1 MSLHGLQVGIFLAS
15 GLLLVLLGV
24 MIVKE
29 DPGRRLNRTTAAMLI
44 FGGLGSLMGALG
56 ASLVTPEAAAAAGA
70 AAEAA
75 TQTVIS
81 LHNIR
86 EFTVLWEFFFPTL
99 VLFSLIFPRETDPIQ
114 RHPRLW
120 VVLYL
125 PYVLHLLLVVLVLVF
140 PEVLEIRDLGG
151 GGGVLGP
158 FIAVLRFAVVLTST
172 LFKVMYDAHIELW
185 SAVNV
190 LYVVAA
196 LLLLRR
202 TRRGLENRKLQMQVA
217 ILQLGIGG
225 SVGIYIAVQVLPVF
239 LPFLRAPAWFSALML
254 PVALVIGCGAVAWV
268 IIRHQFLDVQ
278 VLAKR
283 GLIYSAAT
291 GVVVG
296 FFFLLFNWFSGLY
309 RSLAGGT
316 ESSNSFVMIIFLVV
330 AVLAFQPLLG
340 RIESLVDRFFIR
352 DETDYRNVLRQS
364 VSNIIGILDMDSL
377 MRATYQT
384 LERAFLVDEAA
395 IILLDRKT
403 GAYRFI
409 RRGPPPLK
417 QKEWTLKPPK
427 ALEADDLGVLE
438 RPEDA
443 LLDLRRRAPTG
454 PGRAIFRR
462 GDPVT
467 EMLARATGPVR
478 FELLK
483 EALEEEGSS
492 ETPLQGLNPRLVI
505 PLKQRHELVGIITL
519 GRKLADTGFNS
530 EEMTLIAV
538 LASQVAV
545 AVENAWLHEERL
557 EQERIREELA
567 VAREI
572 QQTLLPDRF
581 PRGPTFE
588 ISAINLPSREIG
600 GDYFDFLVTPPG
612 EVTEIG
618 KVLMVVGDV
627 SGKGTPAALL
637 MASLQATLRAVY
649 ESLPGLAATAGKV
662 NTVMCRSTAAEKFVT
677 LFLAEYDTT
686 TRTLTYVNAGHNFP
700 VLTRATGEQL
710 LLEKGGLLVG
720 VIESAEYDEGHVQF
734 EPGDVLTIYT
744 DGVTEA
750 MNRADEEFGEERLM
764 SILRDR
770 SYLAAREIRDEIYR
784 EVLSFAGDRSQ
795 SDDLTLVIL
804 KGL

>member
-24 MIVKE
+24 VIVRE
-29 DPGRRLNRTTAAMLI
+29 GPGRRLNRTTATMLI
-44 FGGLGSLMGALG
+44 FGGLGSLIGALG
-56 ASLVTPEAAAAAGA
+56 ASLVGPDAAGA
-70 AAEAA
+70 AADTAA
-75 TQTVIS
+75 VTENIIS
-81 LHNIR
+81 LHDIR
-86 EFTVLWEFFFPTL
+86 EFTVIWEFFFPTL
-99 VLFSLIFPRETDPIQ
+99 VFFSLLFPRESRVI
-114 RHPRLW
+114 REHPRLW
-120 VVLYL
+120 ILLYL
-125 PYVLHLLLVVLVLVF
+125 PYVLHLILVILVLVF
-140 PEVLEIRDLGG
+140 PDILDIRDVGG
-151 GGGVLGP
+151 GQGLLGP
-158 FIAVLRFAVVLTST
+158 FVAVLRVVVVLLSNI
-172 LFKVMYDAHIELW
+172 FRAMYSAHIELW
-185 SAVNV
+185 SAVNA
-190 LYVVAA
+190 LYVVIA
-196 LLLLRR
+196 LLILRR
-202 TRRGLENRKLQMQVA
+202 TRRSLDNRKLQMQVS
-217 ILQLGIGG
+217 ILQFGIGV
-225 SVGIYIAVQVLPVF
+225 SVGIYIVVQILPLF
-239 LPFLRAPAWFSALML
+239 LPFLRLPEWGSAIML
-254 PVALVIGCGAVAWV
+254 SVALVLGCGAVAWV

-296 FFFLLFNWFSGLY
+296 IFFMLFNWFTDLY
-309 RSLAGGT
+309 RSLAGGV
-316 ESSNSFVMIIFLVV
+316 EVSNSFVMIIFLVV

-352 DETDYRNVLRQS
+352 DDTDYRNVLQQS
-364 VSNIIGILDMDSL
+364 VTNIIGILDMDSL

-395 IILLDRKT
+395 IILLERNT
-403 GAYRFI
+403 RAYRFI

-417 QKEWTLKPPK
+417 QKEWALKPPK
-427 ALEADDLGVLE
+427 ALEEDDLAVDE

-443 LLDLRRRAPTG
+443 LLDLRRRAPSG
-454 PGRAIFRR
+454 PGRAIFRKE
-462 GDPVT
+462 DPIAVALT
-467 EMLARATGPVR
+467 RATGPVR
-478 FELLK
+478 FELIK
-483 EALEEEGSS
+483 EELAEGGSTEE
-492 ETPLQGLNPRLVI
+492 PLQGLNPYLLI
-505 PLKQRHELVGIITL
+505 PLKQRQELVGVITL

-530 EEMTLIAV
+530 EELTLLAV

-572 QQTLLPDRF
+572 QQTLLPERF
-581 PRGPTFE
+581 PRGPAFE
-588 ISAINLPSREIG
+588 VSAINLPSREIG
-600 GDYFDFLVTPPG
+600 GDYFDFLVTPPDG
-612 EVTEIG
+612 EDDIE

-649 ESLPGLAATAGKV
+649 ESQPQLAATAGKV
-662 NTVMCRSTAAEKFVT
+662 NTVIHRSTSAEKFIT
-677 LFLAEYDTT
+677 LFLAEYDIAA
-686 TRTLTYVNAGHNFP
+686 RALTYVNAGHNFP
-700 VLTRATGEQL
+700 VLTRSTGEQI
-710 LLEKGGLLVG
+710 LLEDGGLLVG
-720 VIESAEYDEGHVQF
+720 VVENTEYDEGRIPI
-734 EPGDVLTIYT
+734 ESGDVLTIYT

-784 EVLSFAGDRSQ
+784 EVLTFAGDRSQ

-804 KGL
+804 KCL

>member
-15 GLLLVLLGV
+15 GLLLILLGV
-24 MIVKE
+24 VIVRE
-29 DPGRRLNRTTAAMLI
+29 GPGRRLNRTTAAMLI
-44 FGGLGSLMGALG
+44 FGGLGSLLGALG
-56 ASLVTPEAAAAAGA
+56 ASLVTPDTAGAATDAAAAA
-70 AAEAA
+70 E
-75 TQTVIS
+75 TVIS
-81 LHNIR
+81 LHNLR
-86 EFTVLWEFFFPTL
+86 EFTVIWELFFPTL
-99 VLFSLIFPRETDPIQ
+99 VLFSLIFPRENDVIR

-120 VVLYL
+120 IVLYL
-125 PYVLHLLLVVLVLVF
+125 PYVLHLLLVILVLVY
-140 PEVLEIRDLGG
+140 PDILELRDLGG
-151 GGGVLGP
+151 GRGLLGP
-158 FIAVLRFAVVLTST
+158 FIAVLRFAGVLLSN
-172 LFKVMYDAHIELW
+172 LFQVIYSAHIELW

-190 LYVVAA
+190 LYVAIA
-196 LLLLRR
+196 LLILRR
-202 TRRGLENRKLQMQVA
+202 TRRSLENRKLQIQVS
-217 ILQLGIGG
+217 ILQLGIGV
-225 SVGIYIAVQVLPVF
+225 SVGIYIVVQILPVF
-239 LPFLRAPAWFSALML
+239 LPFLRMPEWISAIML
-254 PVALVIGCGAVAWV
+254 SVALVVGCGAIAWV

-296 FFFLLFNWFSGLY
+296 FFFLLFKWFSDLY
-309 RSLAGGT
+309 LSLAGT
-316 ESSNSFVMIIFLVV
+316 ADESNSFVMIIFLVI
-330 AVLAFQPLLG
+330 AVLAFQPLQG
-340 RIESLVDRFFIR
+340 RIELLVDRFFIR
-352 DETDYRNVLRQS
+352 DETDYRNVLQQS
-364 VSNIIGILDMDSL
+364 VTNIIGILDMDSL

-395 IILLDRKT
+395 IILLERKT

-417 QKEWTLKPPK
+417 QKEWALKPPK
-427 ALEADDLGVLE
+427 ALEEDDLAIAE

-454 PGRAIFRR
+454 PGRAIFRK
-462 GDPVT
+462 GDPVA
-467 EMLARATGPVR
+467 EILARTTGPVR
-478 FELLK
+478 FELVQ
-483 EALEEEGSS
+483 EELEESGTTEVV
-492 ETPLQGLNPRLVI
+492 LQGLTPHLLI
-505 PLKQRHELVGIITL
+505 PLRQRQELVGVITL

-530 EEMTLIAV
+530 EELTLLAV

-581 PRGPTFE
+581 PRGPSFE

-600 GDYFDFLVTPPG
+600 GDYFDFLVTPPD
-612 EVTEIG
+612 EEEEIE

-649 ESLPGLAATAGKV
+649 ETQPELAVAAGKV
-662 NTVMCRSTAAEKFVT
+662 NTVIYRSTSPEKFIT
-677 LFLAEYDTT
+677 LFLAEYDLPGQL
-686 TRTLTYVNAGHNFP
+686 LTYVNAGHNFP
-700 VLTRATGEQL
+700 ILTRTSGEQL
-710 LLEKGGLLVG
+710 VLEKGGLLVG
-720 VIESAEYDEGHVQF
+720 VIENAAYEEGRVKI

-750 MNRADEEFGEERLM
+750 LNQRDEEFGEERLR

-784 EVLSFAGDRSQ
+784 EVLSFTGDRSQ

-804 KGL
+804 KCL